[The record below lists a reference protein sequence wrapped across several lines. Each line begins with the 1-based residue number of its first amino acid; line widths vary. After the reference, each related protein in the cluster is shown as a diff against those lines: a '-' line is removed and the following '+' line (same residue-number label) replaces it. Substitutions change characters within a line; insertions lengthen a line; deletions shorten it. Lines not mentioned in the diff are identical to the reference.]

1 MKLLR
6 FTLRFL
12 FVWLVCLIGLS
23 GCNKEENEDNSYYQ
37 GYIESVSSQGF
48 STVSIKVTYSPFNK
62 NELPRNNDL
71 LFIEKDDFPSIIFKE
86 KQKNY
91 FFYTICRTRSYDTR
105 ISQLFMVECQN

>member
-6 FTLRFL
+6 FTLSFL

-37 GYIESVSSQGF
+37 GYIESVPSQGF

-62 NELPRNNDL
+62 NELPRKKRL
-71 LFIEKDDFPSIIFKE
+71 ALYRKG
-86 KQKNY
+86 
-91 FFYTICRTRSYDTR
+91 
-105 ISQLFMVECQN
+105 

>member
-86 KQKNY
+86 KQKL
-91 FFYTICRTRSYDTR
+91 
-105 ISQLFMVECQN
+105 LFLYYLQNTLL